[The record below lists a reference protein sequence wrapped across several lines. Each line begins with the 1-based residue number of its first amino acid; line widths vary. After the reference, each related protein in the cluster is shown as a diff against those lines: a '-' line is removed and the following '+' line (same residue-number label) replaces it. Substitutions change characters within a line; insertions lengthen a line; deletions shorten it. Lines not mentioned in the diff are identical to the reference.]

1 VTRASAAAEGVRTA
15 SGQGKATAR
24 TRIMNSYSGPPATLG
39 STAAAGA
46 RLIVWCRACNHR
58 IEPDPAVMD
67 QRYGADTAVRDWHK
81 RLICSRCGGRE
92 IDFVLTGAR
101 R

>member
-1 VTRASAAAEGVRTA
+1 MKPEP
-15 SGQGKATAR
+15 
-24 TRIMNSYSGPPATLG
+24 GPPATLG

-46 RLIVWCRACNHR
+46 RLVVWCRACGHR
-58 IEPDPAVMD
+58 AEPGPAE
-67 QRYGADTAVRDWHK
+67 QARRYGADTPVLDWHK
-81 RLICSRCGGRE
+81 RLVCSQCGGRD